1 MKYVIYVMLIG
12 CMLLSSCG
20 NGASS
25 NNNDSSKDD
34 IVLMEM
40 LEVHK
45 QRQALMPK
53 INSTYTRYRQQL
65 SSGSAAA
72 YGSKADMWKLRED
85 MEKLCDKYIRL
96 AKKLN
101 DNKEVVEEAERQ
113 KRNIINAFNDMGFR
127 K

>member
-1 MKYVIYVMLIG
+1 MKYVIYVMFIG